1 MITVAPHS
9 WLFFILV
16 IYIMTGYAL
25 HGVLYR
31 LYRIMFKFFL
41 LGYVIYLFT
50 KGDGSD
56 SDRRC
61 DYDHDRDYDRDWD
74 N

>member
-1 MITVAPHS
+1 
-9 WLFFILV
+9 
-16 IYIMTGYAL
+16 MTGYAL